1 MVTRVLLADCMG
13 VSFFWGG
20 GGGGGGVAGKASL
33 FIFSHFILYRYRDIK
48 LLIMIWSY
56 RPPLLASKFIFIALF
71 MYSGNLCFTLTSNG
85 WLLGC
90 SGWLLGCC

>member
-13 VSFFWGG
+13 VSFFLGG
-20 GGGGGGVAGKASL
+20 EGGCWQSKFIYKA
-33 FIFSHFILYRYRDIK
+33 HFILYRYRDIK